1 MGSKHGVEKLMENR
15 DDAIL
20 VPLREKLEVYTT
32 HTEYT
37 CTFYS

>member
-20 VPLREKLEVYTT
+20 VREKLEVYTT